1 MERASPTGFERTC
14 DCGKPMLPSFSGH
27 GYCLACGIPPDDF
40 PLVPA
45 SATTKEFSRV
55 RRAWLRRSDRFC
67 LVPSSKPGLQ
77 RVVESERE
85 RSMLLTSWSR
95 ASTKGRVGRPR
106 ALTGIDVQRLKQMVN
121 DQPGLWTL
129 KMLAE
134 LFVDKNGK
142 HPHTRTILR
151 ALKELGLKL
160 KHRTPVGRNF
170 PAPH

>member
-1 MERASPTGFERTC
+1 MEQASPTGFGRPC

-55 RRAWLRRSDRFC
+55 RRAWQRRSDRFC
-67 LVPSSKPGLQ
+67 LVPSSKLRIQ
-77 RVVESERE
+77 KVVESERE

-106 ALTGIDVQRLKQMVN
+106 ALTGIDVQRLRQMVN
-121 DQPGLWTL
+121 DQSGRLTL

-151 ALKELGLKL
+151 ALKELGVKL
-160 KHRTPVGRNF
+160 KHRIPVGRNF
-170 PAPH
+170 PAPR